1 MKRKLMSKI
10 TGCLICASLLAG
22 LTACGSAPASDA
34 APEAPEAPGAAQDS
48 EAPETTV
55 GTDDADA
62 AVVEANND
70 SGEGIKLTIGVWADD
85 ESKRLEKAFEG
96 IEDDLGIQIEFLKY
110 PSDSDFWDNI
120 PAQIAA
126 GTAPD
131 IISCTNEHYLQYI
144 DQGLFEP
151 LTEYVDSGVISL
163 DGTWAKAMDAWK
175 IDDIVYG
182 IPYALNPG
190 VFIVNNNMW
199 NEYGLGDSYPTTW
212 DEVLA
217 ICKKVKDEHAMAAWC
232 VNIQEYHLTNIAL
245 SFGGGWDFGKNIGA
259 KENADALQFLIDAYR
274 EGYIVTPTELGLGG
288 DMDVMI
294 QESALFSTGGAWYQG
309 GFAAEAPDIELKYLP
324 IPKGGSGN
332 GGGTCH
338 SAALVALKNSQ
349 HPEEV
354 AKAISYVAEGSKLY
368 EAVVDVTEVIPAG
381 EAYFDYYKEKVP
393 ALTELV
399 GYLDDTTP
407 SSYPTQS
414 KKFADSLI
422 NLMQETMFDETSSMT
437 GQDIVDQLSAEYGTE

>member
-1 MKRKLMSKI
+1 MKKKLLKKI
-10 TGCLICASLLAG
+10 TGCIVCTSMLMGLA
-22 LTACGSAPASDA
+22 ACGSQ
-34 APEAPEAPGAAQDS
+34 PEAPENTDNAESSA
-48 EAPETTV
+48 APETETA
-55 GTDDADA
+55 GAEDTEDTET
-62 AVVEANND
+62 AVVEANNET
-70 SGEGIKLTIGVWADD
+70 GEGVTLTIGVWADD

-96 IEDDLGIQIEFLKY
+96 VEEDLGIHIEFLKY

-151 LTEYVDSGVISL
+151 LTDYVDSGVINL

-175 IDDIVYG
+175 IDDVVYG

-199 NEYGLGDSYPTTW
+199 EEFGLGDAYPTTW
-212 DEVLA
+212 DEVLD
-217 ICKKVKDEHAMAAWC
+217 ICKKVKEEHDMAAWC
-232 VNIQEYHLTNIAL
+232 LNIQEYHLTNIAL

-259 KENADALQFLIDAYR
+259 KENADAIQFIIDAYK

-294 QESALFSTGGAWYQG
+294 QQSALFSTGGAWYQG
-309 GFAAEAPDIELKYLP
+309 GFAVEAPDIELKYLP

-354 AKAISYVAEGSKLY
+354 AKAISYVAEGNKLY
-368 EAVVDVTEVIPAG
+368 EAVVDVTEVIPAN
-381 EAYFDYYKEKVP
+381 ETYFDYYKEKVP

-399 GYLDDTTP
+399 GYLDNTTP
-407 SSYPTQS
+407 FSYPTQS

-422 NLMQETMFDETSSMT
+422 NMMQETMFDEGSSIT
-437 GQDIVDQLSAEYGTE
+437 GQDIVTQLASEYGAE

>member
-1 MKRKLMSKI
+1 MKKNLLTKI
-10 TGCLICASLLAG
+10 TGCIVCTSMLMGLA
-22 LTACGSAPASDA
+22 ACGSQPQPSETAEDAESSA
-34 APEAPEAPGAAQDS
+34 APEA
-48 EAPETTV
+48 ETT
-55 GTDDADA
+55 TDTEDTET
-62 AVVEANND
+62 AVVEANNET
-70 SGEGIKLTIGVWADD
+70 GEGVTLTIGVWADD

-96 IEDDLGIQIEFLKY
+96 VEEDLGIHIEFLKY

-151 LTEYVDSGVISL
+151 LTDYVNSGVINL

-175 IDDIVYG
+175 IDDVVYG

-199 NEYGLGDSYPTTW
+199 EEFGLGDAYPTTW
-212 DEVLA
+212 DEVLD
-217 ICKKVKDEHAMAAWC
+217 ICKKVKEEHDMAAWC
-232 VNIQEYHLTNIAL
+232 LNIQEYHLTNIAL

-259 KENADALQFLIDAYR
+259 KENADAIQFMIDAYK

-294 QESALFSTGGAWYQG
+294 QQSALFSTGGAWYQG
-309 GFAAEAPDIELKYLP
+309 GFATEAPDIELKYLP

-354 AKAISYVAEGSKLY
+354 AEAISYVAEGNKLY
-368 EAVVDVTEVIPAG
+368 EAVVDVTEVIPAN
-381 EAYFDYYKEKVP
+381 ETYFDYYKEKVP

-399 GYLDDTTP
+399 GYLDNTTP
-407 SSYPTQS
+407 FSYPTQS

-422 NLMQETMFDETSSMT
+422 NMMQETMFDEGSSMT
-437 GQDIVDQLSAEYGTE
+437 GQDIVTQLASEYGAQ

>member
-1 MKRKLMSKI
+1 MKKNLLTKI
-10 TGCLICASLLAG
+10 TGCIVCTSMLMGLA
-22 LTACGSAPASDA
+22 ACGSQPQPSEPAEDAESNA
-34 APEAPEAPGAAQDS
+34 APEA
-48 EAPETTV
+48 ETT
-55 GTDDADA
+55 TDTEDTET
-62 AVVEANND
+62 AVVEANNET
-70 SGEGIKLTIGVWADD
+70 GEGVTLTIGVWADD

-96 IEDDLGIQIEFLKY
+96 VEEDLGIHIEFLKY

-151 LTEYVDSGVISL
+151 LTDYVNSGVINL

-175 IDDIVYG
+175 IDDVVYG

-199 NEYGLGDSYPTTW
+199 EEFGLGDAYPTTW
-212 DEVLA
+212 DEVLD
-217 ICKKVKDEHAMAAWC
+217 ICKKVIEEHDMAAWC
-232 VNIQEYHLTNIAL
+232 LNIQEYHLTNIAL

-259 KENADALQFLIDAYR
+259 KENADAIQFMIDAYK

-294 QESALFSTGGAWYQG
+294 QQSALFSTGGAWYQG

-354 AKAISYVAEGSKLY
+354 AEAISYVAEGNKLY
-368 EAVVDVTEVIPAG
+368 EAVVDVTEVIPAN
-381 EAYFDYYKEKVP
+381 ETYFDYYKEKVP

-399 GYLDDTTP
+399 GYLDNTTP
-407 SSYPTQS
+407 FSYPTQS

-422 NLMQETMFDETSSMT
+422 NMMQETMFDEGSSMT
-437 GQDIVDQLSAEYGTE
+437 GQDIVTQLASEYGAQ